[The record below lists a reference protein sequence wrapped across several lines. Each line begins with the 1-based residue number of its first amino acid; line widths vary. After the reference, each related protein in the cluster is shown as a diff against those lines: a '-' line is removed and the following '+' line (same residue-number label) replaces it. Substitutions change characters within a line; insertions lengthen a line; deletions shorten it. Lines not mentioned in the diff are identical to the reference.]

1 LTEKVKQ
8 IAEIIEANMVRSD
21 TGHYLDFWRMMGKP
35 ENMEIVGDELQRK
48 IRKGNYDITAA
59 IDEEGLVLSTII
71 GRRIGIGMC
80 NAFSRYISDNVS
92 SYYISP
98 KGGVKDKNVLL
109 TTGEITDGYK
119 HLAGANRIIVNGGKP
134 KAIATLI
141 DYDKSFEVFREGKT
155 TEEKISELL
164 KEDIDVIPFVRESD
178 FKL

>member
-1 LTEKVKQ
+1 MTEKVKQ

-21 TGHYLDFWRMMGKP
+21 TGHYLDFWRMMGNP
-35 ENMEIVGDELQRK
+35 ENIEIVGDEFQRK
-48 IRKGNYDITAA
+48 IKGTYDITAA

-71 GRRIGIGMC
+71 GRRIGVGMC
-80 NAFSRYISDNVS
+80 NAYSRYIPDSVFA
-92 SYYISP
+92 YYISP

-109 TTGEITDGYK
+109 TTGEITDCYR
-119 HLAGANRIIVNGGKP
+119 HVAGANRIIVNGGKP

-141 DYDKSFEVFREGKT
+141 DYNKSFEVFREGKT
-155 TEEKISELL
+155 TEEKISEFL